1 MLSQVKLRQELSRM
15 NQTKG
20 ANQVFQKAVKT
31 YYDVIGYNE
40 DFVLPERMVYCM
52 VTRNWWLSNQA
63 KAVHI
68 VPKLLQ
74 SEQLSYLFGV
84 DDVELS
90 DPRNGLMLH
99 NSLAEAL
106 DRGDIAIV
114 PVPAVDDEVTQWK
127 LILTKEALRSKGAL
141 KFGDRIIYWKDLDET
156 TLHFPNSNQPHPR
169 YLYLRYVMTYL
180 TNIDPNLQNERPDNQ
195 SKEYCESKWCLP
207 GPYVRKSMLQTLA
220 RQISDFHLPEAMAVD
235 FDLPEAMYVGFTFTD
250 PRRSPSPS
258 RSSDG
263 EYIMAMALG
272 LKVADARDAA
282 AKRAQVG
289 YESMGEDN
297 GDGG

>member
-1 MLSQVKLRQELSRM
+1 MLTIEKAYSIIMLSQVKLRQELSRM

-90 DPRNGLMLH
+90 DPRNGTCVFRLSFH
-99 NSLAEAL
+99 
-106 DRGDIAIV
+106 DIAIWFEFDCFSSFV
-114 PVPAVDDEVTQWK
+114 
-127 LILTKEALRSKGAL
+127 RS
-141 KFGDRIIYWKDLDET
+141 
-156 TLHFPNSNQPHPR
+156 
-169 YLYLRYVMTYL
+169 
-180 TNIDPNLQNERPDNQ
+180 
-195 SKEYCESKWCLP
+195 
-207 GPYVRKSMLQTLA
+207 
-220 RQISDFHLPEAMAVD
+220 
-235 FDLPEAMYVGFTFTD
+235 
-250 PRRSPSPS
+250 
-258 RSSDG
+258 
-263 EYIMAMALG
+263 
-272 LKVADARDAA
+272 
-282 AKRAQVG
+282 RA
-289 YESMGEDN
+289 
-297 GDGG
+297 